1 MMASSSAKG
10 LPADPT
16 EMSASALS
24 AAIRKKKI
32 SSREVM
38 EAYLSRIKRINPA
51 YNAIISTRDEDALLA
66 EAADADEALA
76 HGDYRGWMHGMPH
89 AVKDLA
95 NVKGM
100 PTSYGSPLFAGTIAA
115 EDDAAIAR
123 IRKAGAIFIAKTN
136 TPEFGLGSQ
145 TYNPVFG
152 ATGCAYDPSLT
163 AGGSSGGAA
172 ASLALHL
179 VPVADGS
186 DMMGSLRNPGAYN
199 NVIGFRPS
207 IGRVPG
213 EPGDEQFYSRLGV
226 SGPMGRN
233 VEDTIKLLCTM
244 AGSAP
249 FDPRSGFEDKLD
261 VDAFRP
267 KRFDEVKIGWLG
279 DYGGYLETEPGILSM
294 CEAGLAKMAS
304 NGGVVEPVSA
314 EFDMTRLW
322 KTWLDLR
329 NWSRVAFWP
338 FYDDPKKRALMKP
351 ELNWEIEQSRSITG
365 ADLYRAAN
373 TRSDW
378 FRALNKLF
386 DKYEFLALPTAQVFS
401 FSKETHWPKSINDK
415 AMDTYHR
422 WMEVVI
428 GPTLAGLPTANV
440 PVGFDD
446 RGRAMGMQIFG
457 RFGEDRAVLEL
468 ASAYEGIVD
477 WLSIRPKLPS

>member
-1 MMASSSAKG
+1 
-10 LPADPT
+10 
-16 EMSASALS
+16 
-24 AAIRKKKI
+24 
-32 SSREVM
+32 
-38 EAYLSRIKRINPA
+38 
-51 YNAIISTRDEDALLA
+51 
-66 EAADADEALA
+66 
-76 HGDYRGWMHGMPH
+76 
-89 AVKDLA
+89 
-95 NVKGM
+95 
-100 PTSYGSPLFAGTIAA
+100 
-115 EDDAAIAR
+115 
-123 IRKAGAIFIAKTN
+123 RKAGAIFIAKTN

-279 DYGGYLETEPGILSM
+279 DYGGYLETEPGILSR